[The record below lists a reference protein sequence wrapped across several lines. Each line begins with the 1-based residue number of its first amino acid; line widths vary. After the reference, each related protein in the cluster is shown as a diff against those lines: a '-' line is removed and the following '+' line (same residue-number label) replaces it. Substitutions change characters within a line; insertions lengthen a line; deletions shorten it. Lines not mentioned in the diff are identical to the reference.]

1 MSKRLVA
8 VFALIVTICFLGLGM
23 IFKSTAK
30 EQQGV
35 SASTGVLINGEFVET
50 STGRI
55 GADKEKYETF
65 NTGGTIF
72 YVLGGITGII
82 CIVAFISSKRSE
94 EW

>member
-55 GADKEKYETF
+55 GADKENYETF

-94 EW
+94 E

>member
-8 VFALIVTICFLGLGM
+8 VFALIATICFLGLGM
-23 IFKSTAK
+23 ISKSTAR

-55 GADKEKYETF
+55 GADEEKYE
-65 NTGGTIF
+65 IF
-72 YVLGGITGII
+72 SAIDILRGSKYNNISSITGSID
-82 CIVAFISSKRSE
+82 AT
-94 EW
+94 